1 MPKQINFTY
10 DSPSSIDNAIKE
22 MRSYQSDITYK
33 CKLLAE
39 RLANIGV
46 EIARVNVADFDA
58 IYSGE
63 LLSSIK
69 AEYNGITPDGASW
82 LVVTDCGWAFYTE
95 FGRSTYRYITT
106 YYNTDREEW
115 SEVEHGS
122 TVDLLFDAY
131 VFGSSEPSLREV
143 YWSNVGST
151 ISALESQS
159 VNPIAHLDW
168 STEPLTVTVGS
179 TKMIKGLEQALVGC
193 RDQDSVQIYMTYNMA
208 YGKSL
213 VGTVPKNSSV
223 AWYIKILRVTK

>member
-1 MPKQINFTY
+1 MKRLLGIAIFALAFLCGCGDDEDVFTNQQTDILRY
-10 DSPSSIDNAIKE
+10 LTSTRRLIPETEIENVIEDN
-22 MRSYQSDITYK
+22 
-33 CKLLAE
+33 
-39 RLANIGV
+39 
-46 EIARVNVADFDA
+46 
-58 IYSGE
+58 
-63 LLSSIK
+63 
-69 AEYNGITPDGASW
+69 P
-82 LVVTDCGWAFYTE
+82 AFYTE
-95 FGRSTYRYITT
+95 FGRSAYRYITT
-106 YYNTDREEW
+106 YYDADREEW
-115 SEVEHGS
+115 SEVEPGS

-159 VNPIAHLDW
+159 VNPIARLDW

-179 TKMIKGLEQALVGC
+179 IKMIKGLEQALVGC

-208 YGKSL
+208 YGKNL

>member
-1 MPKQINFTY
+1 MKRLFGIAVFALAFLCGCGDDEDVFTKQQT
-10 DSPSSIDNAIKE
+10 
-22 MRSYQSDITYK
+22 DIVRYLTSTR
-33 CKLLAE
+33 
-39 RLANIGV
+39 RLIPESEV
-46 EIARVNVADFDA
+46 ENV
-58 IYSGE
+58 IE
-63 LLSSIK
+63 
-69 AEYNGITPDGASW
+69 NNP
-82 LVVTDCGWAFYTE
+82 AFYTE
-95 FGRSTYRYITT
+95 FGSSTYRYITT

-115 SEVEHGS
+115 SEVEQGS

>member
-1 MPKQINFTY
+1 MKRFLGIAIFALAFLCGCGDDEDVFTNQQTDILRY
-10 DSPSSIDNAIKE
+10 LTSTRRLIPETEIENVIEDN
-22 MRSYQSDITYK
+22 
-33 CKLLAE
+33 
-39 RLANIGV
+39 
-46 EIARVNVADFDA
+46 
-58 IYSGE
+58 
-63 LLSSIK
+63 
-69 AEYNGITPDGASW
+69 P
-82 LVVTDCGWAFYTE
+82 AFYTE
-95 FGRSTYRYITT
+95 FGRSAYRYITT
-106 YYNTDREEW
+106 YYDADREEW
-115 SEVEHGS
+115 SEVESGS

-159 VNPIAHLDW
+159 VNPIARLDW

-208 YGKSL
+208 YGKNL

>member
-1 MPKQINFTY
+1 MKRLLGIAIFALAFLCGCGDDEDVFTNQQTDILRY
-10 DSPSSIDNAIKE
+10 LTSTRRLIPETEIENVIEDN
-22 MRSYQSDITYK
+22 
-33 CKLLAE
+33 
-39 RLANIGV
+39 
-46 EIARVNVADFDA
+46 
-58 IYSGE
+58 
-63 LLSSIK
+63 
-69 AEYNGITPDGASW
+69 P
-82 LVVTDCGWAFYTE
+82 AFYTE
-95 FGRSTYRYITT
+95 FGRSAYRYITT
-106 YYNTDREEW
+106 YYDADREEW
-115 SEVEHGS
+115 SEVEPGS

-159 VNPIAHLDW
+159 VNPIARLDW

-208 YGKSL
+208 YGKNL

>member
-1 MPKQINFTY
+1 MKQLLGIAIFALAFLCGCGDDEDVFTNQQTDILRY
-10 DSPSSIDNAIKE
+10 LTSTRRLIPETEIENVIEDN
-22 MRSYQSDITYK
+22 
-33 CKLLAE
+33 
-39 RLANIGV
+39 
-46 EIARVNVADFDA
+46 
-58 IYSGE
+58 
-63 LLSSIK
+63 
-69 AEYNGITPDGASW
+69 P
-82 LVVTDCGWAFYTE
+82 AFYME
-95 FGRSTYRYITT
+95 FGRSAYRYITT
-106 YYNTDREEW
+106 YYDADREEW
-115 SEVEHGS
+115 SEVEPGS

-159 VNPIAHLDW
+159 VNPIARLDW

-208 YGKSL
+208 YGKNL

>member
-1 MPKQINFTY
+1 MKRLFGIAVFALAFLCGCGDDEDVFTKQQT
-10 DSPSSIDNAIKE
+10 
-22 MRSYQSDITYK
+22 DIVRYLTSTR
-33 CKLLAE
+33 
-39 RLANIGV
+39 RLIPESEV
-46 EIARVNVADFDA
+46 ENV
-58 IYSGE
+58 IE
-63 LLSSIK
+63 
-69 AEYNGITPDGASW
+69 NNP
-82 LVVTDCGWAFYTE
+82 AFYTE
-95 FGRSTYRYITT
+95 FGRSIYRYITT

-115 SEVEHGS
+115 SEVEQGS

-143 YWSNVGST
+143 YWSNVAST

>member
-1 MPKQINFTY
+1 MKRLLGIAIFALAFLCGCGDDEDVFTNQQTDILRY
-10 DSPSSIDNAIKE
+10 LTSTRRLIPETEIENVIEDN
-22 MRSYQSDITYK
+22 
-33 CKLLAE
+33 
-39 RLANIGV
+39 
-46 EIARVNVADFDA
+46 
-58 IYSGE
+58 
-63 LLSSIK
+63 
-69 AEYNGITPDGASW
+69 P
-82 LVVTDCGWAFYTE
+82 AFYTE
-95 FGRSTYRYITT
+95 FGRSAYRYITT
-106 YYNTDREEW
+106 YYDADREEW
-115 SEVEHGS
+115 SEVEPGS

-151 ISALESQS
+151 ISAFESQS
-159 VNPIAHLDW
+159 VNPIARLDW

-208 YGKSL
+208 YGKNL

>member
-1 MPKQINFTY
+1 MKRLLGIAVFALAFLYGCGDDEDVFTKQQT
-10 DSPSSIDNAIKE
+10 
-22 MRSYQSDITYK
+22 DIVRYLTSTR
-33 CKLLAE
+33 
-39 RLANIGV
+39 RLIPESEV
-46 EIARVNVADFDA
+46 ENV
-58 IYSGE
+58 IE
-63 LLSSIK
+63 
-69 AEYNGITPDGASW
+69 NNP
-82 LVVTDCGWAFYTE
+82 AFYTE

-106 YYNTDREEW
+106 YYNADREEW
-115 SEVEHGS
+115 SEVEQGS

>member
-1 MPKQINFTY
+1 MKRLLGIAIFALAFLCGCGDDEDVFTSQQTDILRY
-10 DSPSSIDNAIKE
+10 LTSTRRLIPETEIENVIEDN
-22 MRSYQSDITYK
+22 
-33 CKLLAE
+33 
-39 RLANIGV
+39 
-46 EIARVNVADFDA
+46 
-58 IYSGE
+58 
-63 LLSSIK
+63 
-69 AEYNGITPDGASW
+69 P
-82 LVVTDCGWAFYTE
+82 AFYTE
-95 FGRSTYRYITT
+95 FGRSAYRYITT
-106 YYNTDREEW
+106 YYDADREEW
-115 SEVEHGS
+115 SEVEPGS

-159 VNPIAHLDW
+159 VNPIARLDW
-168 STEPLTVTVGS
+168 STEPLTVTVGA

-208 YGKSL
+208 YGKNL

>member
-1 MPKQINFTY
+1 MKRLLGIAIFALAFLCGCGDDEDVFTSQQTDILRY
-10 DSPSSIDNAIKE
+10 LTSTRRLIPETEIENVIEDN
-22 MRSYQSDITYK
+22 
-33 CKLLAE
+33 
-39 RLANIGV
+39 
-46 EIARVNVADFDA
+46 
-58 IYSGE
+58 
-63 LLSSIK
+63 
-69 AEYNGITPDGASW
+69 P
-82 LVVTDCGWAFYTE
+82 AFYTE
-95 FGRSTYRYITT
+95 FGRSAYRYITT
-106 YYNTDREEW
+106 YYDAYREEW
-115 SEVEHGS
+115 SEVEPGS

-159 VNPIAHLDW
+159 VNPIARLDW

-208 YGKSL
+208 YGKNL

>member
-1 MPKQINFTY
+1 MKQLLGIAIFALAFLCGCGDDEDVFTNQQTDILRY
-10 DSPSSIDNAIKE
+10 LTSTRRLIPETEIENVIEDN
-22 MRSYQSDITYK
+22 
-33 CKLLAE
+33 
-39 RLANIGV
+39 
-46 EIARVNVADFDA
+46 
-58 IYSGE
+58 
-63 LLSSIK
+63 
-69 AEYNGITPDGASW
+69 P
-82 LVVTDCGWAFYTE
+82 AFYTE
-95 FGRSTYRYITT
+95 FGRSAYRYITT
-106 YYNTDREEW
+106 YYDADREEW
-115 SEVEHGS
+115 SEVEPGS

-159 VNPIAHLDW
+159 VNPIARLDW

-208 YGKSL
+208 YGKNL